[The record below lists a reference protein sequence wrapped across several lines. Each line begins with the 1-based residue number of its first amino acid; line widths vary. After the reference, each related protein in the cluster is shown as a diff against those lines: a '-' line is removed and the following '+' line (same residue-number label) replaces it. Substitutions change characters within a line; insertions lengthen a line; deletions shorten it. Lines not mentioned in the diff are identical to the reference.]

1 VPALKLD
8 MRVTLLRVKPVQHIG
23 LTRRSGSMAVFIGV
37 LMVCSTIEASSCI
50 VLTSPYSYS
59 EEQEVCGRSGA
70 EHGVPTEPC
79 EALCN
84 AW

>member
-1 VPALKLD
+1 
-8 MRVTLLRVKPVQHIG
+8 VQPIG

-59 EEQEVCGRSGA
+59 EEQECVAGLVQSM
-70 EHGVPTEPC
+70 EYLQSLVKPSVMHGNCVSKVPEGEPV
-79 EALCN
+79 
-84 AW
+84 